1 MSDISIVKGIK
12 TMTKKEIYESNGI
25 TLVNGKINSPYGLIN
40 PVLVNGNSKLG
51 NGVYTFSTLP
61 TNKEYTITVNDMDFV
76 VRGTCPCHCVG
87 CYATKGNYNFKS
99 VKTSLGVKTLL
110 ATHYVNFLKR
120 AIIAQIT
127 ADNIKIIRVHASG
140 DFHSDEYINMWRE
153 IAEMFPNVVMW
164 TYTKNAQAE
173 HAFDDL
179 NNFNVVKS
187 VIPGKGFNF
196 GHIDYILSLYEYLT
210 NIGKSVYVC
219 RCGIDKNQHCNAC
232 KACST
237 FDYVLFIEHSTEY
250 KAEKDSLYPVIVNL
264 IESQDKSVLVAD

>member
-1 MSDISIVKGIK
+1 
-12 TMTKKEIYESNGI
+12 MTKKEIYESNGI
-25 TLVNGKINSPYGLIN
+25 TLVNGRINSPYGLIN

-61 TNKEYTITVNDMDFV
+61 TNKEYTITVNGMDFV
-76 VRGTCPCHCVG
+76 VKGTCPCHCVG

-99 VKTSLGVKTLL
+99 VKNSLGVKTLL
-110 ATHYVNFLKR
+110 ATFHIDFLKR
-120 AIIAQIT
+120 AIISQII

-140 DFHSDEYINMWRE
+140 DFHSDEYINMWHE

-164 TYTKNAQAE
+164 TYTKNTQAE

-187 VIPGKGFNF
+187 VISGKGFNF
-196 GHIDYILSLYEYLT
+196 GHIDYILSLYEHLT

-219 RCGIDKNQHCNAC
+219 RCGIDKNQHCTNCHSCAEN
-232 KACST
+232 
-237 FDYVLFIEHSTEY
+237 DYVLFLEHGTSY
-250 KAEKDSLYPVIVNL
+250 KPEKDPLYSDFIKLV
-264 IESQDKSVLVAD
+264 ESQNNAAKAAN